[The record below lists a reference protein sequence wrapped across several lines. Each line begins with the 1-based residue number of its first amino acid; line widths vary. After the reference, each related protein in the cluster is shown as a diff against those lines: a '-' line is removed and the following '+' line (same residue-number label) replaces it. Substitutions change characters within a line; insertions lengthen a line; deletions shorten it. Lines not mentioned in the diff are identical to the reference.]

1 MATITT
7 KDNKNVTMTKDI
19 IVDGTNVKTIS
30 ATISENGQ
38 SISFSTDYVY
48 NLPLY
53 KENRAA
59 IRKIEADFEDEAFTL
74 QDEMAKANASIDEN
88 TTDGGKQ

>member
-19 IVDGTNVKTIS
+19 LVDGKVVKTIS
-30 ATISENGQ
+30 ATISENGH

-48 NLPLY
+48 DLPLY
-53 KENRAA
+53 KANRAA
-59 IRKIEADFEDEAFTL
+59 IRKIEYDFEDEAFTL
-74 QDEMAKANASIDEN
+74 QDEMAKANVNTDEN
-88 TTDGGKQ
+88 TSDK